1 MGFPINTTLEEKTIY
16 VSKDGNTAYVGGYYK
31 EDSYGDSDLY
41 KIDISNY
48 NLIKINHIFLKN
60 E

>member
-1 MGFPINTTLEEKTIY
+1 MGCPINTTLEEKTIY
-16 VSKDGNTAYVGGYYK
+16 VSKDGNTAYVGGYYQ

-48 NLIKINHIFLKN
+48 NILK
-60 E
+60 